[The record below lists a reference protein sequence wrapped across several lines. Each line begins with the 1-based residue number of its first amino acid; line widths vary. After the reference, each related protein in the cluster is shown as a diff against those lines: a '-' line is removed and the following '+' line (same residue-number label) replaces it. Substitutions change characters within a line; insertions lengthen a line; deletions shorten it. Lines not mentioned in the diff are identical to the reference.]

1 MHMHPAGLGD
11 SDLTGAKHEFHYSDQ
26 LMRQQFR
33 FARQG
38 QSRSSRLL
46 AERWPECKYTLCRFA
61 SNAVVM
67 TRAAGSDELQQRLVG
82 VDLSVLLCRPCD
94 SEPIGPLAESASLR

>member
-1 MHMHPAGLGD
+1 LD
-11 SDLTGAKHEFHYSDQ
+11 EFHYSEQ

-33 FARQG
+33 FASEG

-46 AERWPECKYTLCRFA
+46 AERWPECKHRLCRFA

-67 TRAAGSDELQQRLVG
+67 SRAAASDETEQRL
-82 VDLSVLLCRPCD
+82 SRQ
-94 SEPIGPLAESASLR
+94 R